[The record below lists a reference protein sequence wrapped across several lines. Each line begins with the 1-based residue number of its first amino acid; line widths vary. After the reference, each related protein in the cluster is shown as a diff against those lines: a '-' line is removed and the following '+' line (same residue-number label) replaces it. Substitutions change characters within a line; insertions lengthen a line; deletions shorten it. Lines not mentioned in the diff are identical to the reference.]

1 MPPNRMGP
9 TDLLDADISF
19 PLNRL
24 FDPLNMDEVP
34 EDDRMKKFKHR
45 DLAHVKHYK
54 AAVRIF
60 GGPLSRKRVIIAPPM
75 ETPMKHRL
83 GMYMNLKPTPES
95 PVLTTALKPQ
105 IQQEKPPPEEL
116 VVAQR
121 EREREDSYKQWM
133 QARQKFRNDL
143 DNMGL
148 SEQWLEKKPNKTA
161 LEKRVLMKLRQTK
174 KEQKEQEKDAVFA
187 AASESGEKSSS
198 SDHAETTSVSTTSSK
213 FPDIRLPTPLGVRT
227 LEKHLKMKKKRLVDL
242 FTEVDKDKK
251 WKISKEDFQ
260 AIMRKE
266 NIPLTDMMLEEII
279 LVLDMN
285 LDNKLDYKE
294 LARGLEQWKKEKRE
308 EKRKELSR
316 EGTPTSPLMGEQ
328 DTELVW
334 PTKISR
340 DNSKMSAKSAEQ
352 SQFREQSPK
361 QAGMVP
367 KSPRSIDPSG
377 DKFQGH
383 ASKQRASKTDT
394 TGATSENLTISR
406 ESSQILELPEMDLR
420 PERMVFDNEEAMLD
434 LRKRDREALK
444 GGYSKTTHFKQ
455 DDLEMIKIGDKAI
468 DNHCQPSTLGG
479 EVGELVNKSR
489 QQRLKEYHE
498 VCQLCEENGV
508 VLSKHLLNRVLLYP
522 PDIQHEDLRKRG
534 LRPPE
539 AAPLV
544 SSHFADPPKRPKTPI
559 EVKHK
564 DKVRRSR
571 SGRLLIDSRHKYP
584 ANRSVAPVGHRVTLS
599 TGKAVIK
606 RKVDCWMPFEEYER
620 LTRHLAIRYQH
631 LHGTTD
637 KNAFWPGVF
646 LDKLRLCMPPY
657 DKEHLRDKENSIFI
671 KAHRTKASN
680 YGYESISHWT
690 VNDSGYLQTGI
701 YDPYARKTIH

>member
-105 IQQEKPPPEEL
+105 IPQEKPPPEEL
-116 VVAQR
+116 VAAQK

-161 LEKRVLMKLRQTK
+161 LEKRVLIKLRQAK
-174 KEQKEQEKDAVFA
+174 REKKEQEKDTASA
-187 AASESGEKSSS
+187 AALESGEKSSS
-198 SDHAETTSVSTTSSK
+198 SDRTETTSVSTVSSK

-227 LEKHLKMKKKRLVDL
+227 LEKHLKMKKMRLVDL
-242 FTEVDKDKK
+242 FTELDKDKK

-260 AIMRKE
+260 AIMKKE

-285 LDNKLDYKE
+285 MDNKLDYKE
-294 LARGLEQWKKEKRE
+294 LARGLEKWKKEKRE
-308 EKRKELSR
+308 DKCKELSR
-316 EGTPTSPLMGEQ
+316 EGTPTTSVMGEQ
-328 DTELVW
+328 ETELVW
-334 PTKISR
+334 PTNYR
-340 DNSKMSAKSAEQ
+340 DNSKLSAKSAEQ
-352 SQFREQSPK
+352 SQLREQSPT
-361 QAGMVP
+361 QAVTGMVP
-367 KSPRSIDPSG
+367 KSPRFSD
-377 DKFQGH
+377 DKSQGH

-394 TGATSENLTISR
+394 SAENMTISR

-479 EVGELVNKSR
+479 GEVGELVNKFR

-498 VCQLCEENGV
+498 VCGLCEENGV
-508 VLSKHLLNRVLLYP
+508 VLSRHLLNRVLLYP
-522 PDIQHEDLRKRG
+522 ADLQHEDLRKRG
-534 LRPPE
+534 LRPPD

-584 ANRSVAPVGHRVTLS
+584 ANQSIAPVGHRVNLS

-637 KNAFWPGVF
+637 TNAFWPGVL
-646 LDKLRLCMPPY
+646 LDKLCLCMPPY
-657 DKEHLRDKENSIFI
+657 DKQHLKDKENAIFT

-680 YGYESISHWT
+680 YGYDTISHWT
-690 VNDSGYLQTGI
+690 VNDSGYLQAGI